1 MVAIDTTYPNPFLLL
16 LGQLKPLIDAR
27 LDAALAAE
35 RAAMGPLGPEVDAML
50 QTSQDLSRGG
60 KRLRAGLLAA
70 GYLGFATDKPGSI
83 VGSDLPPSVLDG
95 GVALELLQS
104 YFLIHDD
111 WMDQDATRRGCP
123 TVHTALAERF
133 GSSHLGACGAILAGD
148 YVVTL
153 AHRTFHGVVLGKDNA
168 SLLLREF
175 SAMQLAAVVGQ
186 QLDVVALTKDPLKVY
201 ELKTGGYTVSGPL
214 CVGALLGGAREEAL
228 SAIGSFATPTGVAF
242 QLRDDLLNLFADP
255 VLTGKPLAGD
265 IVAGKGTW
273 TAQWLF
279 NHASAADKA
288 TFERAFGQPDAS
300 LETLRA
306 AISAVEHSGA
316 RAATET
322 HIQKLQAAAREQL
335 DNLPLQSSGRQL
347 WAGALDALVNRAA

>member
-1 MVAIDTTYPNPFLLL
+1 MVANATTTPNPFLLL
-16 LGQLKPLIDAR
+16 LGQLKPQIDAR

-35 RAAMGPLGPEVDAML
+35 RTAMGPLGPEVDAML

-70 GYLGFATDKPGSI
+70 GYLGFDADSA
-83 VGSDLPPSVLDG
+83 GSDLPPFVLDG

-133 GSSHLGACGAILAGD
+133 GSVHLGACGAILAGD

-153 AHRTFHGVVLGKDNA
+153 AHRTFHDVVLGKDNA
-168 SLLLREF
+168 RALLREF

-186 QLDVVALTKDPLKVY
+186 QLDVVALTKEPLKVY

-228 SAIGSFATPTGVAF
+228 AAIGAFATPTGVAF

-255 VLTGKPLAGD
+255 ALTGKPLAGD

-279 NHASAADKA
+279 SHASASDKA
-288 TFERAFGQPDAS
+288 TFERAFGQPEVS
-300 LETLRA
+300 IETLRA
-306 AISAVEHSGA
+306 AIAAVEQSGA
-316 RAATET
+316 RAATEA
-322 HIQKLQAAAREQL
+322 HIQKLQAAALAQL
-335 DNLPLQSSGRQL
+335 DNLPLKTSGREL
-347 WAGALDALVNRAA
+347 WAGALDALVNRTS